1 MNKISKTLLLFLIC
15 SLALFQP
22 LSATTFEL
30 GNRTFLLNG
39 KPFVIRAAEI
49 HYPRIPKEYWE
60 HRIQMCKAMGMNTIC
75 LYVFWNIHEQ
85 KMDEFDFKGQNDI
98 REFCELAQKNG
109 MYIIVRPGPYV
120 CAEWDMGGL
129 PWWLLKKKDVKIRSK
144 EDAFFMERTR
154 IFMNRVGKE
163 LSPMLLSNGGNILM
177 VQVENEYPLYGN
189 DKEYLRQIKDIVV
202 EAGFKDVQLFS
213 CAWSSNFKETMLDGV
228 LSTINFGAG
237 SNIDEQFKMLAE
249 DQPTIPLM
257 CSEYWSGWFDHWG
270 RPHATRSADVM
281 CGSMK
286 DMLERGISYSLYMA
300 HGGTTFGQWG
310 GANTPP
316 YSTMAT
322 SYDYDAP
329 ISEAGWATEKFHA
342 VRKLQAQY
350 LNEGESIPE
359 NIPQPYP
366 VIEIP
371 EMTLNE
377 VAPLFQQLPK
387 PKSSKKIQS
396 MEFFDQGWGRILYRT
411 TLPTGEKGRQLLIDE
426 VHDWALIYLDG
437 KEIGKL
443 DRRRGEKTVKLP
455 ATSQE
460 QTLDILVEA
469 TGRVNFGEGIIDR
482 KGITEAVWLCDEE
495 QKTELENWQV
505 YNFPV
510 DYKFQKKH
518 DFAKADKCNG
528 PAWYRT
534 TFTVDKPGDTFL
546 DMSTWGKGMVWVNGK
561 NLGRFWKIGPQ
572 QTLYMPGCWLK
583 KGKNEIIVFDLET
596 PASPTIKGLTRPIL
610 DDLRPE
616 ESLYHRKKGETVVLD
631 AADVIKEGT
640 FEKGNNWQTIKFD
653 QAKETRYFCIEA
665 LSSFRN
671 DDMAS
676 IAELYILDENGKEIP
691 RTEWSTAYA
700 DSEEVLSENSDGD
713 KVFDLQES
721 TFWHTAWS
729 QNKTGFPHQLILD
742 LGKTYTVSGFRYL
755 PRPQKD
761 APAIIKDYRIYLRT
775 QPFQMNKK

>member
-1 MNKISKTLLLFLIC
+1 M
-15 SLALFQP
+15 
-22 LSATTFEL
+22 
-30 GNRTFLLNG
+30 
-39 KPFVIRAAEI
+39 
-49 HYPRIPKEYWE
+49 
-60 HRIQMCKAMGMNTIC
+60 
-75 LYVFWNIHEQ
+75 
-85 KMDEFDFKGQNDI
+85 
-98 REFCELAQKNG
+98 
-109 MYIIVRPGPYV
+109 
-120 CAEWDMGGL
+120 
-129 PWWLLKKKDVKIRSK
+129 
-144 EDAFFMERTR
+144 
-154 IFMNRVGKE
+154 
-163 LSPMLLSNGGNILM
+163 
-177 VQVENEYPLYGN
+177 
-189 DKEYLRQIKDIVV
+189 
-202 EAGFKDVQLFS
+202 
-213 CAWSSNFKETMLDGV
+213 
-228 LSTINFGAG
+228 
-237 SNIDEQFKMLAE
+237 
-249 DQPTIPLM
+249 
-257 CSEYWSGWFDHWG
+257 
-270 RPHATRSADVM
+270 
-281 CGSMK
+281 
-286 DMLERGISYSLYMA
+286 
-300 HGGTTFGQWG
+300 
-310 GANTPP
+310 
-316 YSTMAT
+316 
-322 SYDYDAP
+322 
-329 ISEAGWATEKFHA
+329 
-342 VRKLQAQY
+342 
-350 LNEGESIPE
+350 
-359 NIPQPYP
+359 
-366 VIEIP
+366 
-371 EMTLNE
+371 
-377 VAPLFQQLPK
+377 
-387 PKSSKKIQS
+387 
-396 MEFFDQGWGRILYRT
+396 
-411 TLPTGEKGRQLLIDE
+411 
-426 VHDWALIYLDG
+426 HDWALIYLDG

-482 KGITEAVWLCDEE
+482 KGITEAVWLCEE
-495 QKTELENWQV
+495 DQKTELENWLV

-518 DFAKADKCNG
+518 DFTKADKCNG

-616 ESLYHRKKGETVVLD
+616 ESLYHRKKGEAVVLQ
-631 AADVIKEGT
+631 AADIVKEGT

-653 QAKETRYFCIEA
+653 QAKEARYFCIEA

-729 QNKTGFPHQLILD
+729 QDKTGFPHQLILD